1 MVRKKVE
8 GNEVQ
13 RRAAARS
20 AREAGERPS
29 ARNVTTGGSKQRT
42 HVPRRN
48 SLDHEE
54 RMEPLERGKQRVEA
68 AEQAAERA
76 EPPPA
81 PPPGRSFTGRT
92 DPGYGQEHQAVFQ
105 AVAQAERRHD
115 GNAVYAHEVA
125 RTAGLPHDRTKV
137 LLHDLV
143 ASQRLVTKLER
154 TDDPD
159 LGPRY
164 ETKPW

>member
-8 GNEVQ
+8 GDEVQ
-13 RRAAARS
+13 RRAAARA
-20 AREAGERPS
+20 AREAGESPS
-29 ARNVTTGGSKQRT
+29 ARNATTGGSKQRT
-42 HVPRRN
+42 HVPGRN

-54 RMEPLERGKQRVEA
+54 RIEPLDRGKQWFEA
-68 AEQAAERA
+68 AERAAERA

-92 DPGYGQEHQAVFQ
+92 DPGYGREHQAVFQ
-105 AVAQAERRHD
+105 AVAKAEQRHG

-125 RTAGLPHDRTKV
+125 RTAGIPHDRAKV

-143 ASQRLVTKLER
+143 TSQRLVTKLER

-164 ETKPW
+164 ETRP

>member
-8 GNEVQ
+8 GNEEQ

-20 AREAGERPS
+20 AREAGESPS

-42 HVPRRN
+42 HVPDRN
-48 SLDHEE
+48 SWSHEE
-54 RMEPLERGKQRVEA
+54 RTEPLERGKQRVEA
-68 AEQAAERA
+68 AEEEARRA

-81 PPPGRSFTGRT
+81 PPPGRDFTGRAH
-92 DPGYGQEHQAVFQ
+92 PGYDQEHQAVFQ
-105 AVAQAERRHD
+105 AVATAERRHG
-115 GNAVYAHEVA
+115 GNAVHAHEVA

-143 ASQRLVTKLER
+143 TDQRLVTKLEN
-154 TDDPD
+154 TDTPD
-159 LGPRY
+159 MGPRY
-164 ETKPW
+164 ETR